1 MYPYIVSIGLLA
13 CGFCIFAATK
23 RYYQSQ
29 AEKTYENL
37 LHILDRSLQGD
48 LTCSSYDESM
58 DAAVT
63 ARLNRLM
70 RISQTHRQ
78 SAEEERDTVKALISD
93 IAHQVRTPLT
103 NMMLYTG
110 LLKEQPLSADARH
123 LADRLQKQSDKLDF
137 FMKELVRS
145 SYMEQEMIAIAPT
158 QVSVTELIRSACQMV
173 ELAAIKK
180 EIVLAADTKQVEELC
195 CYADKKWTTEAIA
208 NVLDNA
214 VKYSP
219 IKSVIEISVICYE
232 VFVCI
237 RIKDDGIGIR
247 EEEQGLVFRRFYRS
261 DDVKEQDGY
270 GIGLYLV
277 REVLAKQ
284 GGYARIRSEH
294 GKGTVMQ
301 LYLLKSAAD

>member
-1 MYPYIVSIGLLA
+1 M
-13 CGFCIFAATK
+13 
-23 RYYQSQ
+23 
-29 AEKTYENL
+29 
-37 LHILDRSLQGD
+37 
-48 LTCSSYDESM
+48 
-58 DAAVT
+58 
-63 ARLNRLM
+63 
-70 RISQTHRQ
+70 
-78 SAEEERDTVKALISD
+78 
-93 IAHQVRTPLT
+93 
-103 NMMLYTG
+103 
-110 LLKEQPLSADARH
+110 
-123 LADRLQKQSDKLDF
+123 
-137 FMKELVRS
+137 
-145 SYMEQEMIAIAPT
+145 
-158 QVSVTELIRSACQMV
+158 
-173 ELAAIKK
+173 
-180 EIVLAADTKQVEELC
+180 EELC